1 MGFLD
6 KLADWYRKQVALA
19 MGDIRKYVSAEKKV
33 KTAVAAI
40 PILVLVGYLVL
51 YPLFG
56 DPLIGTIVVAVLALA
71 PWLSIVDVVAS
82 VQSFGKS
89 IEEEMP
95 FVVAMVAGVAN
106 TGMELIEALRFLTR
120 SRVFKAFKTL
130 ADRFWS
136 LSETLGAS
144 EGLRLLSRMLR
155 GRGRLFMLEY
165 ASTLAS
171 GTALHYLR
179 DRAVDF
185 VKTAGV
191 EFERSMTTRMML
203 AMMVSMLFAVLPVI
217 LISMSTLYTINVAE
231 LSASSEIPPWLL
243 AVPAI
248 MAVATGV
255 MCALLPGYPLSAR
268 VVVEK
273 KMLTLYRL
281 LFATGSVMLA
291 LPAMLLILTN
301 NASMFRGMASTTAV
315 ASITLGAPSFATTF
329 RALNMSMDDVV
340 ERMANHVRVYRSMY
354 LYRDEKLE
362 ALTKRSVRP
371 WLADY
376 VKESSEFFR
385 LIGDVDPNV
394 FELFVSFVFEV
405 QRIKRRASMYMFM
418 MLGATMASPFLA
430 VATLQLGSNLGQ
442 SAVSILMGYATTL
455 SFAYIASKLATGRNI
470 STLLPGIATLI
481 YTLML

>member
-1 MGFLD
+1 MGLLD
-6 KLADWYRKQVALA
+6 KLTSWYRRQVALA
-19 MGDIRKYVSAEKKV
+19 TGDIRKYVSAEKRV
-33 KTAVAAI
+33 KTAIVAS
-40 PILVLVGYLVL
+40 PVLALASHFVL

-82 VQSFGKS
+82 VQSFGKNV
-89 IEEEMP
+89 EEEMP

-130 ADRFWS
+130 ADRFWA

-155 GRGRLFMLEY
+155 GRGKLFMLEY

-203 AMMVSMLFAVLPVI
+203 AMMVSMLFAVLPVV

-255 MCALLPGYPLSAR
+255 MCVLLPGYPLSAR

-281 LFATGSVMLA
+281 LFAASSTMLA

-301 NASMFRGMASTTAV
+301 NTNMFRDMASTTAI
-315 ASITLGAPSFATTF
+315 ASIALGAPSFTTTF
-329 RALNMSMDDVV
+329 RALNMSLDDVV
-340 ERMANHVRVYRSMY
+340 ERMANHVRVYRSMH
-354 LYRDEKLE
+354 LYRDEKLDV
-362 ALTKRSVRP
+362 LVKRNVRP

-376 VKESSEFFR
+376 LRESSEFFR

-418 MLGATMASPFLA
+418 MLGATLMAPFLA

-455 SFAYIASKLATGRNI
+455 NFAYIASKLATGRNI

-481 YTLML
+481 YTSML

>member
-1 MGFLD
+1 MGFLGR
-6 KLADWYRKQVALA
+6 LADWYRKQVALA
-19 MGDIRKYVSAEKKV
+19 TGDIRKYVSAERRV
-33 KTAVAAI
+33 KTAVVAS
-40 PILVLVGYLVL
+40 PVLALASYFVL
-51 YPLFG
+51 YPLL
-56 DPLIGTIVVAVLALA
+56 DPLLGSVAVAMLALA
-71 PWLSIVDVVAS
+71 PWLSIADVVAS
-82 VQSFGKS
+82 VQSFSKGV
-89 IEEEMP
+89 EEEMP

-106 TGMELIEALRFLTR
+106 TGMELIEALRFLTKTK
-120 SRVFKAFKTL
+120 VFKAFKIL

-155 GRGRLFMLEY
+155 GRGRLFVLEY

-191 EFERSMTTRMML
+191 EFEKSMTTRMML
-203 AMMVSMLFAVLPVI
+203 AMMASMLFAVLPVV
-217 LISMSTLYTINVAE
+217 LISVSTLYTLEIAE
-231 LSASSEIPPWLL
+231 LRASTEPPPWLL
-243 AVPAI
+243 AIPAI
-248 MAVATGV
+248 MAVATSV

-273 KMLTLYRL
+273 KMLVLYRL
-281 LFATGSVMLA
+281 LFATGSTMLA
-291 LPAMLLILTN
+291 LPAVLLVLTN
-301 NASMFRGMASTTAV
+301 DANMFRDMASTTAI
-315 ASITLGAPSFATTF
+315 ASIALGAPSFATTF
-329 RALNMSMDDVV
+329 RALNMSLDDVV
-340 ERMANHVRVYRSMY
+340 ERRANHVRVYRSMH

-376 VKESSEFFR
+376 LKESSEFFR

-418 MLGATMASPFLA
+418 MLGATIASPFLA
-430 VATLQLGSNLGQ
+430 VATLQLGGSLGQ
-442 SAVSILMGYATTL
+442 TAISMLMGYATTL
-455 SFAYIASKLATGRNI
+455 SFAFIASKLATGRNI
-470 STLLPGIATLI
+470 SILLPGIALLI
-481 YTLML
+481 YASML

>member
-6 KLADWYRKQVALA
+6 RLADWYRRQVALA
-19 MGDIRKYVSAEKKV
+19 TGDIRKYVSAERRV
-33 KTAVAAI
+33 KTAVVASPLLA
-40 PILVLVGYLVL
+40 LVGYFVL

-56 DPLIGTIVVAVLALA
+56 DPLLGSIAVALLALA
-71 PWLSIVDVVAS
+71 PWLTIIDVAAS
-82 VQSFGKS
+82 MQSFGKNV
-89 IEEEMP
+89 EEEMP
-95 FVVAMVAGVAN
+95 FVMAMVAGVAN

-130 ADRFWS
+130 ADRFWA

-203 AMMVSMLFAVLPVI
+203 AMMVSMLFAVLPVV
-217 LISMSTLYTINVAE
+217 LISISTLYTINVAE
-231 LSASSEIPPWLL
+231 LSTSSETPPWLL

-255 MCALLPGYPLSAR
+255 ICALLPGYSLSAR
-268 VVVEK
+268 VVIERRT
-273 KMLTLYRL
+273 LTLYRL
-281 LFATGSVMLA
+281 LFATGSTMLV

-301 NASMFRGMASTTAV
+301 NASMFRDMASTTAI
-315 ASITLGAPSFATTF
+315 ASIALGAPSFTTTF
-329 RALNMSMDDVV
+329 RALNMNLDDVV
-340 ERMANHVRVYRSMY
+340 ERMANHVRVYRSMH

-362 ALTKRSVRP
+362 ALTKKSVRP
-371 WLADY
+371 WLVDY
-376 VKESSEFFR
+376 LRESSEFFR

-455 SFAYIASKLATGRNI
+455 SFAFIASKLATGRNI

-481 YTLML
+481 YTSML

>member
-1 MGFLD
+1 MGLLD
-6 KLADWYRKQVALA
+6 KLTSWYRRQVALA
-19 MGDIRKYVSAEKKV
+19 TGDIKKYVSAEKRV
-33 KTAVAAI
+33 KTAIVAS
-40 PILVLVGYLVL
+40 PVLALASYFVL
-51 YPLFG
+51 YPLFR
-56 DPLIGTIVVAVLALA
+56 DPLLGSVIVAVLATA
-71 PWLSIVDVVAS
+71 PWLSIADIIAS
-82 VQSFGKS
+82 VQSFGKN

-130 ADRFWS
+130 ADRFWA

-155 GRGRLFMLEY
+155 GRGRLFVLEY

-191 EFERSMTTRMML
+191 EFERSMTTRIML
-203 AMMVSMLFAVLPVI
+203 AMMVSMLFAVLPVV
-217 LISMSTLYTINVAE
+217 LISISTLYTINVAE
-231 LSASSEIPPWLL
+231 LSTSSETPPWLL

-273 KMLTLYRL
+273 RMLVLYRL
-281 LFATGSVMLA
+281 LFATGSTMLA
-291 LPAMLLILTN
+291 LPALVLITN
-301 NASMFRGMASTTAV
+301 DVSNFRSVASTAAIV
-315 ASITLGAPSFATTF
+315 SVVLGVPGFASTF
-329 RALNMSMDDVV
+329 KALNMSMDDIV
-340 ERMANHVRVYRSMY
+340 EGMANHVRVYRSMH

-362 ALTKRSVRP
+362 MLAKKSIRP

-376 VKESSEFFR
+376 LKESSEFFK
-385 LIGDVDPNV
+385 LVGDVDPNV

-405 QRIKRRASMYMFM
+405 QRIKRRASMYMFV

-455 SFAYIASKLATGRNI
+455 SFTYIASKLATGRNI

>member
-1 MGFLD
+1 MGFLNR
-6 KLADWYRKQVALA
+6 LTDWYRRQVALA
-19 MGDIRKYVSAEKKV
+19 TGDIKKYVSAEKRV
-33 KTAVAAI
+33 KTAVVASPLLA
-40 PILVLVGYLVL
+40 VVGYLVL

-56 DPLIGTIVVAVLALA
+56 DPLIGAVIVALLALA
-71 PWLSIVDVVAS
+71 PWFAVIDVAAS
-82 VQSFGKS
+82 VQSFSKGV
-89 IEEEMP
+89 EEEMP

-120 SRVFKAFKTL
+120 TRVFKAFKVL

-155 GRGRLFMLEY
+155 GRGKLFMLEY

-171 GTALHYLR
+171 GTALYYLR

-191 EFERSMTTRMML
+191 EFERSITTRIML
-203 AMMVSMLFAVLPVI
+203 AMMVSMLFAVLPVV
-217 LISMSTLYTINVAE
+217 LISMSTLYTINVTE
-231 LSASSEIPPWLL
+231 LSTSSEIPPWLL

-281 LFATGSVMLA
+281 LFAAGSTMLA

-301 NASMFRGMASTTAV
+301 NASMFRDMASTTAI
-315 ASITLGAPSFATTF
+315 ASIALGAPSFATTF
-329 RALNMSMDDVV
+329 RALNMSLDDVV
-340 ERMANHVRVYRSMY
+340 ERMANHVRVYRSMH
-354 LYRDEKLE
+354 LYRDEKLDV
-362 ALTKRSVRP
+362 LVKRNVRP

-376 VKESSEFFR
+376 LRESSEFFR

-394 FELFVSFVFEV
+394 FELFVSFIFEV

-418 MLGATMASPFLA
+418 MLGATLMAPFLA

-455 SFAYIASKLATGRNI
+455 SFAFIASKLATGRNI

-481 YTLML
+481 YTSML